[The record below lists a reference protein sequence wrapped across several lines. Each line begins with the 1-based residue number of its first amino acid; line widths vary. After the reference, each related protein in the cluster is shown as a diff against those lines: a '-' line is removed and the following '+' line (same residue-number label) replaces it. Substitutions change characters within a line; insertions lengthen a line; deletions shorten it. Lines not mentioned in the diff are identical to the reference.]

1 MYGIFFY
8 QPYGDTSPIGDIPL
22 FLEIV
27 MKFDTNNA
35 CTDAIYRPENV
46 FQQQDVREILLGQ
59 YSYAGSQILRNI
71 VRSLY
76 KGVPVE
82 LYQVSQ
88 LDQKHYAIFEAILA
102 HYRKYGESEQLRQ
115 IVCEMNREAG

>member
-1 MYGIFFY
+1 
-8 QPYGDTSPIGDIPL
+8 
-22 FLEIV
+22 
-27 MKFDTNNA
+27 MKFDENNT
-35 CTDAIYRPENV
+35 CTDVIYSPDTV

-59 YSYAGSQILRNI
+59 YSYGGSQLLRNV

-82 LYQVSQ
+82 LYQITQ

-102 HYRKYGESEQLRQ
+102 HYRKYRESEQLRQ
-115 IVCEMNREAG
+115 IVSEMNQKAN

>member
-1 MYGIFFY
+1 MYGFFFY

-76 KGVPVE
+76 K
-82 LYQVSQ
+82 
-88 LDQKHYAIFEAILA
+88 
-102 HYRKYGESEQLRQ
+102 
-115 IVCEMNREAG
+115 

>member
-1 MYGIFFY
+1 M
-8 QPYGDTSPIGDIPL
+8 GDIPL

-27 MKFDTNNA
+27 MKFDKHNA
-35 CTDAIYRPENV
+35 CADGIYSPDTV
-46 FQQQDVREILLGQ
+46 FQQQDVRQILLGQ
-59 YSYAGSQILRNI
+59 YSYGGSQLLRNI

-82 LYQVSQ
+82 LYQVTQ

-102 HYRKYGESEQLRQ
+102 HYRKYRESEQLRQ
-115 IVCEMNREAG
+115 IVIEMNRKAS